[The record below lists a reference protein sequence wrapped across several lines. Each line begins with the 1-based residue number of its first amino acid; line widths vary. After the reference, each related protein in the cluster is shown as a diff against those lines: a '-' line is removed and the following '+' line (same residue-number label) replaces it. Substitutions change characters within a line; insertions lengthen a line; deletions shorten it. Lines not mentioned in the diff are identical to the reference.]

1 MIHLI
6 VSSGKNN
13 RRNGTLRNI
22 VDEKYVEKD
31 IIMSSLPA
39 KTHQSNLKKTET
51 QLYTNN
57 KIRIYVV

>member
-13 RRNGTLRNI
+13 RRTGTLRNI

-31 IIMSSLPA
+31 ICPLCQQRHTRVIR
-39 KTHQSNLKKTET
+39 NKTET